1 MPWGRGYR
9 WWARAGILPPCL
21 QFLTEEQQLEVLK
34 AEQEMLKRS
43 LEEIEKK
50 IKELSEKK

>member
-1 MPWGRGYR
+1 MPWGRGFG
-9 WWARAGILPPCL
+9 WGVRAGILPPCL
-21 QFLTEEQQLEVLK
+21 EYLSKEQQLEVLK